1 MNSQESFLEYAQKI
15 WQKEGLKG
23 FYRGASVVPLQSV
36 MWSVALLIFDTKGVQ
51 FESYVL
57 L

>member
-51 FESYVL
+51 FES
-57 L
+57 